1 MVLICFYILGSVIV
15 SLNNEMVFHVNRLAI
30 SIKRAVLRV
39 HTHRG
44 HITASERSKSDF
56 SGQIYLSFSQRD
68 NHHRL
73 LFVRLIVCKYHI
85 IDYKYIL
92 GTV

>member
-1 MVLICFYILGSVIV
+1 MVLICFYIFGSVIV

-44 HITASERSKSDF
+44 HITASEKPKSDF
-56 SGQIYLSFSQRD
+56 AG
-68 NHHRL
+68 
-73 LFVRLIVCKYHI
+73 
-85 IDYKYIL
+85 
-92 GTV
+92 